1 MKKKINM
8 TIEEENHLRM
18 KEIAIKEGRYV
29 YDLYDEAVSDFIK
42 KFDKQVTL
50 DEIKWKSEKI
60 D

>member
-42 KFDKQVTL
+42 KFDNQMTL
-50 DEIKWKSEKI
+50 DDVNE
-60 D
+60 

>member
-1 MKKKINM
+1 M

-50 DEIKWKSEKI
+50 DEIK
-60 D
+60 